1 MWVVNKKK
9 VVKMIKKILIGSIV
23 IASLSGLNATTLEE
37 EVALEQKETT
47 FEDKFILSQIL
58 SKKAIKVGEETL
70 VSLRNNL
77 EFIEKLDKDPDFVKC
92 VVLSKNIKKMDK
104 LFVGAKSLLDRGK
117 ISKEDYLDYVNDL
130 NDEKSKLSQ
139 QIEEKSCKDK

>member
-1 MWVVNKKK
+1 M
-9 VVKMIKKILIGSIV
+9 MIKKILIGSI
-23 IASLSGLNATTLEE
+23 IIGSLSGLNATTLEE

-58 SKKAIKVGEETL
+58 SKKAVKVGEETL

-104 LFVGAKSLLDRGK
+104 LSVGAKSLLDRGK
-117 ISKEDYLDYVNDL
+117 ISKEDYLDYINDL

-139 QIEEKSCKDK
+139 QVEEKSCKDK

>member
-1 MWVVNKKK
+1 M
-9 VVKMIKKILIGSIV
+9 MIKKILIGSI
-23 IASLSGLNATTLEE
+23 IIGSLSGLNATTLEE

-58 SKKAIKVGEETL
+58 SKKAVKVGEETL

-77 EFIEKLDKDPDFVKC
+77 EFIKKLDKDPDFVKC

-104 LFVGAKSLLDRGK
+104 LSVGAKSLLDRGK

>member
-1 MWVVNKKK
+1 M
-9 VVKMIKKILIGSIV
+9 MIKKILIGSIV

>member
-1 MWVVNKKK
+1 M
-9 VVKMIKKILIGSIV
+9 MIKKILIGSI
-23 IASLSGLNATTLEE
+23 IIGSLSSLNATTLEE

-47 FEDKFILSQIL
+47 FQDKFILSQIL

-70 VSLRNNL
+70 ASLRNNL

-92 VVLSKNIKKMDK
+92 VVLSTNVKKLDK
-104 LFVGAKSLLDRGK
+104 LSIGAKSLLNRGK